1 MHVIPY
7 YLFNEYLSIYDV
19 FLYII
24 TATLLQNYRC
34 HFSIVKLTSELFE
47 YPQNLKSLSRS
58 QLHPLSYS
66 TKSGLE
72 FVATSLKSEVEPND
86 EDEKLYYDEAITTLA
101 QVGLL

>member
-1 MHVIPY
+1 MKFV
-7 YLFNEYLSIYDV
+7 
-19 FLYII
+19 YII
-24 TATLLQNYRC
+24 IAALLQNYWC

-47 YPQNLKSLSRS
+47 YSQNLKSLSRCR
-58 QLHPLSYS
+58 LHPLS
-66 TKSGLE
+66 KSGLE